1 MVGPTG
7 DLVSERSLTVLAEAA
22 RRAGID
28 PDDTAL
34 APTRRHANGAVLVPV
49 EEYRAVLHRI
59 FSDPNDALGIELA
72 RNLPVDASGLW
83 GFLLRSSPTLGDMLF
98 RAARYMRVFYRYTR
112 MSLAEC
118 DVGLYLT
125 CHHPTPSPFGNRP
138 QEVCFFLGQWMTWG
152 RTLVGDD
159 MAAERVSMQWAGPAD
174 PRPVDE
180 FFGCRVEFGSDE
192 DSLVIDRRVAD
203 LPLPERTPE
212 LAAMFEDYVAAVI
225 RELDAECSFADRV
238 REAVAEGLLR
248 GVRSEREVA
257 ESLGVTR
264 RTLRRRLA
272 TEGLTFREI
281 RQDLLQTRAERMLRE
296 NRLPISEISYLLGYS
311 EPSTFHRAFRGWTG
325 RSPAA
330 WRAEQECRSAKSR
343 V

>member
-1 MVGPTG
+1 MEGTTG
-7 DLVSERSLTVLAEAA
+7 DRISERSVIVLAEAA
-22 RRAGID
+22 RRAGVD
-28 PDDTAL
+28 PDDAAL

-49 EEYRAVLHRI
+49 EEYRAVLRRI
-59 FSDPNDALGIELA
+59 FAEQKDTLGIELA

-112 MSLAEC
+112 MSLAGC
-118 DVGLYLT
+118 DEGLRLT
-125 CHHPTPSPFGNRP
+125 CHHPSPSPFGNRP

-152 RTLVGDD
+152 RTLVGGDVG
-159 MAAERVSMQWAGPAD
+159 AERVSMQWAGPPD
-174 PRPVDE
+174 PRPVE
-180 FFGCRVEFGSDE
+180 AFFRCRVAFGSRE
-192 DSLVIDRRVAD
+192 DSLVLDRSVVD
-203 LPLPERTPE
+203 MPLPERSPE
-212 LAAMFEDYVAAVI
+212 LAAMFEDYAAALI
-225 RELDAECSFADRV
+225 RELDAECSFAEHV

-257 ESLGVTR
+257 EKLGVTR

-272 TEGLTFREI
+272 AEGLTFREI
-281 RQDLLQTRAERMLRE
+281 RRDLLRTRAERMLRE

-311 EPSTFHRAFRGWTG
+311 EPSTFHRAFREWTG

-330 WRAEQECRSAKSR
+330 WRAEQ
-343 V
+343 